1 MLVVLN
7 LADTPVTAKLA
18 IPMERLFARQ
28 TSVQLKEL
36 FSGKV
41 ATLENVEEKGEM
53 EVEMEGYGYRVYTVK

>member
-1 MLVVLN
+1 
-7 LADTPVTAKLA
+7 
-18 IPMERLFARQ
+18 MERLFARQ
-28 TSVQLKEL
+28 PSVQLKEW